1 MSFSPLSLFPFSLLI
16 FFFFFFSSVIDGCR
30 NGSTRGGKKYVF
42 ISCVRCQRNRNLH
55 VKVTILQHIPR
66 FPCDGTRDFPTCA
79 AAHFP
84 TSALI
89 SAALMISGGG
99 GLLGYTT
106 PEPEPWSTQR
116 FNEEKGRACNI
127 R

>member
-1 MSFSPLSLFPFSLLI
+1 MVLLEGEKI
-16 FFFFFFSSVIDGCR
+16 RFYFMCALPA
-30 NGSTRGGKKYVF
+30 
-42 ISCVRCQRNRNLH
+42 NRNLH

-116 FNEEKGRACNI
+116 FNEEKGHACNI